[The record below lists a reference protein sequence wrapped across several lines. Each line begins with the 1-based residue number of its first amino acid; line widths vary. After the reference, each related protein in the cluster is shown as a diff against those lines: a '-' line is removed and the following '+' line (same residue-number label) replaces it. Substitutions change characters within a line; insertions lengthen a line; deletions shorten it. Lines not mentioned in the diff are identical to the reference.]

1 VDIVFKIDEIEGIE
15 VVGIFYNTD
24 DRLVD
29 YLRYRY
35 GFRFRILNL
44 RGEIPFVWTPVEL
57 LVDGFGRIHYKV
69 ESVRPT
75 RVHIAKL
82 ISAVNRFLKQNNGGS
97 YEKGQG
103 NILSN
108 VKHFIFAL
116 CYS

>member
-1 VDIVFKIDEIEGIE
+1 LFSLPLRMDKNYLLLFFRLLIVDIVFKIDEIEGIE

-57 LVDGFGRIHYKV
+57 LVDGFGRI
-69 ESVRPT
+69 
-75 RVHIAKL
+75 L
-82 ISAVNRFLKQNNGGS
+82 
-97 YEKGQG
+97 
-103 NILSN
+103 
-108 VKHFIFAL
+108 
-116 CYS
+116 